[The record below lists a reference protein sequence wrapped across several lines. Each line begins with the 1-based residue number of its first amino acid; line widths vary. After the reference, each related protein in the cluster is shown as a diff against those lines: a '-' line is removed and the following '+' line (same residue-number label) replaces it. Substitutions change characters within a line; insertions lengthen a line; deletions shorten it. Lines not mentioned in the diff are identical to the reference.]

1 MLFLFCRHPLF
12 PLLTCLFEKC
22 EKATV
27 MAAGTGVS
35 SERFDEDILAFVRE
49 QEQNGK
55 PFFVDNPE
63 VDGLVCSSS
72 CNFSHR

>member
-1 MLFLFCRHPLF
+1 
-12 PLLTCLFEKC
+12 
-22 EKATV
+22 